1 MYPIKVLHVI
11 SKLPVGGVE
20 NLLLMV
26 LRNCDREKFFPLI
39 CSLSDRG
46 EIGKEIEELGFQVV
60 CLNKLRH
67 RLDWTIV
74 KDIYQCIKQNDIRV
88 VFSYQYHAN
97 LYARVAAHL
106 ARVPCTIASVHNVYT
121 IDKKIHRR
129 IINRY
134 LAGWTDKIVAV
145 SKAVKDDVLRYDG
158 VPDDKVE
165 IIYNGVDLSKFI
177 NTEGSH
183 IRNEF
188 GIPLATPVIGTVGRL
203 TLQKGQR
210 YLLEAVSQL
219 RDKFPRLILLVVG
232 DGPLKNELEDY
243 TKTIGIRK
251 SVIFTGSRR
260 DVPSLLAAMDIF
272 VLPSLW
278 EGLSISLIESMA
290 AGKPVIT
297 TDIAPIRE
305 VVNTDK
311 VGILVPP
318 KDSKS
323 LAGAIEILLR
333 NKSLAA
339 SLGTAARERVFSTFN
354 IQTTIRR
361 YTDIFENILRN
372 KEWNPGKK

>member
-26 LRNCDREKFFPLI
+26 LRNCDRERFFPLV
-39 CSLSDRG
+39 CSLSDKG
-46 EIGKEIEELGFQVV
+46 EIGKEIEELGFEVV
-60 CLNKLRH
+60 CLNKLKH

-74 KDIYQCIKQNDIRV
+74 KDIYRCIKQNNIKV

-97 LYARVAAHL
+97 LYGRIAAHL
-106 ARVPCTIASVHNVYT
+106 ARVPCIIASVHNVYT

-129 IINRY
+129 IINKY
-134 LAGWTDKIVAV
+134 LAGWTDRIVAV
-145 SKAVKDDVLRYDG
+145 SKAVKDDVLKYDS
-158 VPDDKVE
+158 VPDSKVE
-165 IIYNGVDLSKFI
+165 IIYNGVDLSKFLD
-177 NTEGSH
+177 NNGNN

-188 GIPLATPVIGTVGRL
+188 RIPVSAPVIGTVGRL

-219 RDKFPRLILLVVG
+219 RGKFPELVLLVVG
-232 DGPLKNELEDY
+232 DGPLKNELGDY
-243 TKTIGIRK
+243 AETLGIQE
-251 SVIFTGSRR
+251 SAIFTGSRR
-260 DVPSLLAAMDIF
+260 DVPSLLAAMDLF

-318 KDSKS
+318 KNSKT
-323 LAGAIEILLR
+323 LAEAIERLLR
-333 NKSLAA
+333 NKNLAER
-339 SLGTAARERVFSTFN
+339 LGMAARERVFSTFN
-354 IQTTIRR
+354 IETTIRR
-361 YTDIFENILRN
+361 YTDIFEDILRN
-372 KEWNPGKK
+372 KGWDTEQR

>member
-11 SKLPVGGVE
+11 SKLPIGGVE
-20 NLLLMV
+20 NLLLTV
-26 LRNCDREKFFPLI
+26 LRNCDRERFFPLV
-39 CSLSDRG
+39 CSLSDKG
-46 EIGKEIEELGFQVV
+46 EIGGEIEELGFKVV
-60 CLNKLRH
+60 CLNKLKH

-74 KDIYQCIKQNDIRV
+74 KDIYRCIKQNDIKV

-97 LYARVAAHL
+97 LYGRIAAHL
-106 ARVPCTIASVHNVYT
+106 ARVPCIIASVHNVYT

-129 IINRY
+129 IINKY
-134 LAGWTDKIVAV
+134 LAGWTDRIVAV
-145 SKAVKDDVLRYDG
+145 SKAVKDDVLKYDG
-158 VPDDKVE
+158 VPDGKVE
-165 IIYNGVDLSKFI
+165 IIYNGVDLSKFLDT
-177 NTEGSH
+177 NGSS
-183 IRNEF
+183 IRDEF
-188 GIPLATPVIGTVGRL
+188 GIPLSAPVIGTVGRL

-219 RDKFPRLILLVVG
+219 RGKFPRLVLLVVG
-232 DGPLKNELEDY
+232 DGPLKNELQDY
-243 TKTIGIRK
+243 TENLGIQE

-311 VGILVPP
+311 VGVLVPP
-318 KDSKS
+318 KNSTT
-323 LAGAIEILLR
+323 LAGAIKLLLG
-333 NKSLAA
+333 NKALAS
-339 SLGTAARERVFSTFN
+339 SLGLAARERVFSTFN
-354 IQTTIRR
+354 IETTIRR
-361 YTDIFENILRN
+361 YTDIFEDILRN
-372 KEWNPGKK
+372 KEWNTKKR

>member
-1 MYPIKVLHVI
+1 MYPIKILHVI

-20 NLLLMV
+20 NLLLTV
-26 LRNCDREKFFPLI
+26 LRNCDRERFVPLV

-46 EIGKEIEELGFQVV
+46 EIGAEIEELGFKVV
-60 CLNKLRH
+60 CLNKLKH

-74 KDIYQCIKQNDIRV
+74 QDIYRCIKQNDIKV

-97 LYARVAAHL
+97 LYGRIAAHL
-106 ARVPCTIASVHNVYT
+106 ARVPCIIASVHNVYT

-129 IINRY
+129 IINKY
-134 LAGWTDKIVAV
+134 LAGWTDRIVAV
-145 SKAVKDDVLRYDG
+145 SKAVKDDVLKYDG
-158 VPDDKVE
+158 VPATKVE
-165 IIYNGVDLSKFI
+165 IIYNGVDLSKFLD
-177 NTEGSH
+177 TDGSA

-188 GIPLATPVIGTVGRL
+188 RISPDTPVIGTVGRL

-210 YLLEAVSQL
+210 YLLEAVSQI
-219 RDKFPRLILLVVG
+219 REKFPQLQLLVVG
-232 DGPLKNELEDY
+232 DGPLKNELRDY
-243 TKTIGIRK
+243 AETLGIQK

-290 AGKPVIT
+290 AGKSVIT

-318 KDSKS
+318 ENSS
-323 LAGAIEILLR
+323 TLAEAIELLLK
-333 NKSLAA
+333 NKDWAER
-339 SLGTAARERVFSTFN
+339 LGMAARERVFSTFN
-354 IQTTIRR
+354 IETTIRR
-361 YTDIFENILRN
+361 YTDIFEEILRN
-372 KEWNPGKK
+372 KKWKSKKR

>member
-26 LRNCDREKFFPLI
+26 LRNCDRNRFFPMV

-46 EIGKEIEELGFQVV
+46 EIGKEIEELGFEVV
-60 CLNKLRH
+60 CLNKLKH

-74 KDIYQCIKQNDIRV
+74 KDIYRCIKQHDIKV

-97 LYARVAAHL
+97 LYGRIAAHL
-106 ARVPCTIASVHNVYT
+106 ARVPCIIASVHNVYT

-129 IINRY
+129 IINKY
-134 LAGWTDKIVAV
+134 LAGWTDRIVAV
-145 SKAVKDDVLRYDG
+145 SKAVKDDVLKYDG
-158 VPDDKVE
+158 IIGSKVE
-165 IIYNGVDLSKFI
+165 IIYNGVDLSKFLD
-177 NTEGSH
+177 TDGSAV
-183 IRNEF
+183 RNEF
-188 GIPLATPVIGTVGRL
+188 RLPLNAPVIGTVGRL

-210 YLLEAVSQL
+210 YLLEAFSQL
-219 RDKFPRLILLVVG
+219 RGKFPGLVLLVVG
-232 DGPLKNELEDY
+232 DGPLKNELKNYAE
-243 TKTIGIRK
+243 TLGIQK

-290 AGKPVIT
+290 AGKPVLT

-318 KDSKS
+318 KDSKT
-323 LAGAIEILLR
+323 LADAIEILLK
-333 NKSLAA
+333 NKDLAER
-339 SLGTAARERVFSTFN
+339 LGMAARERVFSTFN
-354 IQTTIRR
+354 IKTTIRR
-361 YTDIFENILRN
+361 YTDIFEDILRN
-372 KEWNPGKK
+372 KGWDIEQR

>member
-11 SKLPVGGVE
+11 SKLPIGGVE

-26 LRNCDREKFFPLI
+26 LRNCDRDRFFPLV
-39 CSLSDRG
+39 CSLSDKG
-46 EIGKEIEELGFQVV
+46 EIGQEIEELGFEVV
-60 CLNKLRH
+60 CLNKLKH

-74 KDIYQCIKQNDIRV
+74 KDIYRYIKQNDIKV

-97 LYARVAAHL
+97 LYGRIAAHL
-106 ARVPCTIASVHNVYT
+106 ARVPCIIASVHNVYT

-129 IINRY
+129 IINKY
-134 LAGWTDKIVAV
+134 LAGWTDRIVAV
-145 SKAVKDDVLRYDG
+145 SKAVKDDVLKYDG
-158 VPDDKVE
+158 VPGSKVE
-165 IIYNGVDLSKFI
+165 IIYNGVDLSKFLDT
-177 NTEGSH
+177 NGNA

-188 GIPLATPVIGTVGRL
+188 GIPLGAPVLGTVGRL

-219 RDKFPRLILLVVG
+219 RGKFPRLVLLVVG
-232 DGPLKNELEDY
+232 DGPLKNELKEY
-243 TKTIGIRK
+243 AKTLGIQE

-260 DVPSLLAAMDIF
+260 DVPSLLAAMDVF

-318 KDSKS
+318 KNSTT
-323 LAGAIEILLR
+323 LADAVEILLR
-333 NKSLAA
+333 DRKLAGR
-339 SLGTAARERVFSTFN
+339 LGMAARERVFSTFN
-354 IQTTIRR
+354 IETTIRR
-361 YTDIFENILRN
+361 YTGIFENILRN
-372 KEWNPGKK
+372 KEWQTNKR